1 MPWLGLLATL
11 GWNYARHRRGRS
23 TMCSVTRRALPF
35 PAVAL
40 GWGVL
45 TGWLLRHLHGGYPR

>member
-1 MPWLGLLATL
+1 MPVWVALTATL

-23 TMCSVTRRALPF
+23 TLCSSSRPVIPRPVF
-35 PAVAL
+35 VF

-45 TGWLLRHLHGGYPR
+45 TGWLLPHFCRRR